1 MRWIPLV
8 PGAAAFSD
16 FFLKRDPCLQGW
28 CSLHSGCCALP
39 SQAPQGSCPRPFSRL
54 PSECL
59 VGLPE
64 FSQGVQ
70 TPLPLQAPVP
80 SPSHSSLYLVLGKS
94 VTVFT
99 WIPLMWLLWHPEV
112 SAPRETHAQR
122 PFLPAGTRPF
132 SRFRV
137 CSPAGQVLTLQSDK
151 GGKNVFA
158 AFSTSELKPEPG

>member
-16 FFLKRDPCLQGW
+16 FFLKRDPCLQGR

-64 FSQGVQ
+64 SSQGVQ

-80 SPSHSSLYLVLGKS
+80 SPSHSSLYLVFGKS

-99 WIPLMWLLWHPEV
+99 WIPSMWLLWHPEV
-112 SAPRETHAQR
+112 SAPGETHAQC
-122 PFLPAGTRPF
+122 PFLPASTRPF

-137 CSPAGQVLTLQSDK
+137 CSPAGQVSTLQSDK

-158 AFSTSELKPEPG
+158 AFSISELKLEPG

>member
-16 FFLKRDPCLQGW
+16 FFLKRDPCLQGR

-64 FSQGVQ
+64 SSQGVQ

-80 SPSHSSLYLVLGKS
+80 SPSHSSLYLVFGKS
-94 VTVFT
+94 VTVSPGFLRCGFCGT
-99 WIPLMWLLWHPEV
+99 QKCLPPGKHTLSVPFSLQAHVLSPD
-112 SAPRETHAQR
+112 SGSAAPRGKFQ
-122 PFLPAGTRPF
+122 LC
-132 SRFRV
+132 SLIRV
-137 CSPAGQVLTLQSDK
+137 GRMSLQLSL
-151 GGKNVFA
+151 
-158 AFSTSELKPEPG
+158 SLS

>member
-16 FFLKRDPCLQGW
+16 FFLKRDPCLQGR

-64 FSQGVQ
+64 SSQGVQ

-80 SPSHSSLYLVLGKS
+80 SPSHSSLYLVFGKS
-94 VTVFT
+94 VTVSPGFLRCGFCGT
-99 WIPLMWLLWHPEV
+99 QKCLPPG
-112 SAPRETHAQR
+112 ETHAQC
-122 PFLPAGTRPF
+122 PFLPASTRPF

-137 CSPAGQVLTLQSDK
+137 CSPAGQVSTLQSDK

-158 AFSTSELKPEPG
+158 AFSISELKLEPG